1 MAWRPVAG
9 LQRAGTVLVDR
20 LNLTRRPLKT
30 LDEGLREPHK
40 ADRLTNRVR
49 RIADRFNPR
58 RFNRAGY
65 NRSERANYKKRP
77 PQRTDP
83 KRKNPFFKQK
93 NPKRHAPEKRG
104 PFGRLRKR

>member
-1 MAWRPVAG
+1 
-9 LQRAGTVLVDR
+9 VDR

-30 LDEGLREPHK
+30 LSEGIREPHK
-40 ADRLTNRVR
+40 ADRLTNRAR
-49 RIADRFNPR
+49 RIDDRFNPR

-65 NRSERANYKKRP
+65 NRKEREHYKKRP

-83 KRKNPFFKQK
+83 KRKNVFFCQT
-93 NPKRHAPEKRG
+93 NSKRHAPEKRG